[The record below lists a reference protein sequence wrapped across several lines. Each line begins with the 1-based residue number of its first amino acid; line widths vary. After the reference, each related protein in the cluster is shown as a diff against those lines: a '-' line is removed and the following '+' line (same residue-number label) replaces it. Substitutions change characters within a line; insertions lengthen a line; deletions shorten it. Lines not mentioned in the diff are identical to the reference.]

1 MESIIMDFIVLNMIA
16 DNGKLMRK
24 AFFFVSSIQRFMPIF
39 EKINSVSISRELFSI
54 SISLNVCFGIFISF
68 ASNIRTRWKMD
79 SFLFVLFVLSTHSI
93 LDFNSRQSNV
103 SLRQVKP
110 ISDWLKYCLSGNES
124 HFSNFFL
131 LSLRVYWVPR
141 NSFCYAMIV
150 FLILFCKNNLLQN
163 YYWRLLNSNGRKK
176 NSKNHLV
183 RSEGK

>member
-24 AFFFVSSIQRFMPIF
+24 AFFFVSSIQWFMPIF

-79 SFLFVLFVLSTHSI
+79 SILFVLFVLSTHSI

-110 ISDWLKYCLSGNES
+110 ISYWLKYCLSGNES
-124 HFSNFFL
+124 HFSNFFFIIVASL
-131 LSLRVYWVPR
+131 LS
-141 NSFCYAMIV
+141 SEKF
-150 FLILFCKNNLLQN
+150 FLLCDDCFSYSILQK
-163 YYWRLLNSNGRKK
+163 
-176 NSKNHLV
+176 
-183 RSEGK
+183 